1 MYKGKF
7 DQKAKQSTVS
17 TQELLA
23 QRNAEAERLK
33 KARAAKAASPR
44 QKTTMESMERP
55 NAPQSRTAE
64 RRAPAAQSPR
74 RPVPEPQ
81 TAPVKKGPRLGGLIF
96 YTLYFLFI
104 LIFFVAVFF
113 GMRWLNGWLI
123 D

>member
-23 QRNAEAERLK
+23 QRNAEAERM

-55 NAPQSRTAE
+55 NAPQSRNTE

-81 TAPVKKGPRLGGLIF
+81 TAAVKKGLPGCQ
-96 YTLYFLFI
+96 
-104 LIFFVAVFF
+104 AA
-113 GMRWLNGWLI
+113 
-123 D
+123 